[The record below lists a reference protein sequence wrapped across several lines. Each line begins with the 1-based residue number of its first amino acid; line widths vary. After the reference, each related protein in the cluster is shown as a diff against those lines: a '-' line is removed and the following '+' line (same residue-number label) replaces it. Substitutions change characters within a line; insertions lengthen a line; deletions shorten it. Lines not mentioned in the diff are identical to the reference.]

1 MNPKINKVIRNID
14 KTKALIAE
22 QQTRLKELERLKT
35 ELENADIV
43 AMVRG
48 IDIAPADFEAFARAF
63 MEQRDGAA
71 VPDGF
76 SAFTGRS
83 PFTVPDDDD
92 ISDFDE
98 KEDIDVEE

>member
-1 MNPKINKVIRNID
+1 MNPKINKVIRNIE
-14 KTKALIAE
+14 KTKTAIAE
-22 QQTRLKELERLKT
+22 QQARLKELERLKT

-76 SAFTGRS
+76 LGYPGKAPYPITG
-83 PFTVPDDDD
+83 DGG
-92 ISDFDE
+92 IE
-98 KEDIDVEE
+98 KKEDTYGEE